1 MKPTEWNMDRETI
14 LAAVEERIRAI
25 PGVMDM
31 RFLDP
36 SLKEEVTN
44 LEVQAEKN
52 GACGGLMPF
61 VNRGV
66 WEALGREVSL
76 VIIGDT
82 NLLVDNRGLLYMMDQ
97 KGQIMGEYVT
107 PQQREKILK
116 EKPET
121 KFLSEDFILHPEVE
135 IYGEPYFLIDEISF
149 DYLEGLKGIM
159 RVTSG
164 SVSTM
169 SDDYIRGLLGFSGPN
184 KWTHLIGFDLM
195 R

>member
-1 MKPTEWNMDRETI
+1 MDRETI
-14 LAAVEERIRAI
+14 LAAVEDRIRAI

-31 RFLDP
+31 RYLDP
-36 SLKEEVTN
+36 VLKEEVTN

-76 VIIGDT
+76 VIIGNT
-82 NLLVDNRGLLYMMDQ
+82 HLLVNNRGLLFMMDQ

-107 PQQREKILK
+107 PQQREKILE
-116 EKPET
+116 EKPDT

-135 IYGEPYFLIDEISF
+135 IQGEPYFLIDEIGF
-149 DYLEGLKGIM
+149 DYLEGIAGIA

-164 SVSTM
+164 SMSTM
-169 SDDYIRGLLGFSGPN
+169 SDDYVRGLLGFTGPDS
-184 KWTHLIGFDLM
+184 WTHLIGFDLDK
-195 R
+195 

>member
-1 MKPTEWNMDRETI
+1 MDRETI
-14 LAAVEERIRAI
+14 LAAVEDRIRAI

-36 SLKEEVTN
+36 VLKEEVTN

-76 VIIGDT
+76 VIIGNT
-82 NLLVDNRGLLYMMDQ
+82 HLLVDNRGLLFMMDQ

-107 PQQREKILK
+107 PQQRERILE
-116 EKPET
+116 EKPDT

-135 IYGEPYFLIDEISF
+135 IHGEPYFLIDEIKF
-149 DYLEGLKGIM
+149 DYLEGIPGIA

-164 SVSTM
+164 SMSTM
-169 SDDYIRGLLGFSGPN
+169 SDDYVRGLLGFTGPDS
-184 KWTHLIGFDLM
+184 WTHLIGFDLDK
-195 R
+195 

>member
-1 MKPTEWNMDRETI
+1 MDRKTI
-14 LAAVEERIRAI
+14 LSGVEERIRAI
-25 PGVMDM
+25 PGVIGM

-36 SLKEEVTN
+36 ALKEKVTN
-44 LEVQAEKN
+44 LETLAEKN

-76 VIIGDT
+76 VIVG
-82 NLLVDNRGLLYMMDQ
+82 NAHFLVDNRGLLFLMDQ
-97 KGQIMGEYVT
+97 KGQVMGEYVT
-107 PQQREKILK
+107 PEQRERILR
-116 EKPET
+116 EKPDT

-135 IYGEPYFLIDEISF
+135 IQGEPYFLIDEIRF
-149 DYLEGLKGIM
+149 EYLDGIPGIA

-164 SVSTM
+164 SMSTM
-169 SDDYIRGLLGFSGPN
+169 SDDYIRELLGFTGPDR
-184 KWTHLIGFDLM
+184 WTHLVGFDLV

>member
-1 MKPTEWNMDRETI
+1 MMDREAI
-14 LAAVEERIRAI
+14 LAAVEGRIREI
-25 PGVMDM
+25 PGVLDM

-36 SLKEEVTN
+36 GLKEDVTK

-66 WEALGREVSL
+66 WEALGREISL
-76 VIIGDT
+76 VIVGDVH
-82 NLLVDNRGLLYMMDQ
+82 LLVNNSGLLYMMDQ
-97 KGQIMGEYVT
+97 KGQVLGEYVT
-107 PQQREKILK
+107 PEQRAKIL
-116 EKPET
+116 EKRPDT

-135 IYGEPYFLIDEISF
+135 ISGEPYFLIDEVGF
-149 DYLEGLKGIM
+149 EYLDGVDGVI
-159 RVTSG
+159 RVTAG

-169 SDDYIRGLLGFSGPN
+169 ADDYIREIMGYPGP
-184 KWTHLIGFDLM
+184 KRWTHLVGFDIL